1 MGFFSSLFG
10 LYNLEDSIKKIS
22 TCDEIIVKDLSDAE
36 YLKLLG
42 KKSSIIEKKT
52 FHFPLCYTVVAAIN
66 FNYEGMAGIFDQQG
80 WNKDM
85 DYHNKIYRENK
96 RLKERHQDHMMQYER
111 SKQLY
116 NNAKMNRNSIIANAQ
131 NGNKLLPYLLNPIG
145 SPPKIPV
152 LKLHKPPKVP
162 KNKEEY
168 TVYKKPMSGSLKT
181 KSAQFRVFV
190 TSFRNFD
197 DFNSS
202 HTLDKDY
209 KKTFESLFNA
219 FLKLQSKYLK
229 KGKSRIESKFLSF
242 KENVKLDFGGTE
254 KDGTLPI
261 NLDKKDHAE
270 IQNRTI
276 GSKPEILDN
285 IIVGTYKDQIYP
297 ALENGTSDDKSLK
310 NILLKYV
317 KVDVT
322 KCSYSIPLTTPL
334 SLQFIKYNDGKR
346 DMVGVIDFMS
356 KKLISLK

>member
-10 LYNLEDSIKKIS
+10 SYDLEDSIKKIS
-22 TCDEIIVKDLSDAE
+22 TCDEIIVKDLSDTE

-52 FHFPLCYTVVAAIN
+52 FHFPLCYTIVAAIN
-66 FNYEGMAGIFDQQG
+66 FNYKGMAGTFDQRR
-80 WNKDM
+80 WNKEM
-85 DYHNKIYRENK
+85 SYYNEIYRENK
-96 RLKERHQDHMMQYER
+96 KLKERHEDLMMRYEHN
-111 SKQLY
+111 KQLY
-116 NNAKMNRNSIIANAQ
+116 NNAKMNRNQIIANAK

-145 SPPKIPV
+145 SPPKQPK
-152 LKLHKPPKVP
+152 LKLLKVP
-162 KNKEEY
+162 KLPKDKKEY
-168 TVYKKPMSGSLKT
+168 TTYNKPMSGSLKT
-181 KSAQFRVFV
+181 KNSQFRVFV

-209 KKTFESLFNA
+209 KKIFESLFNA

-229 KGKSRIESKFLSF
+229 KGKGTIESKFLSF

-270 IQNRTI
+270 IKNRTI
-276 GSKPEILDN
+276 SSKPEILDK
-285 IIVGTYKDQIYP
+285 IIVDTYKDQIYS

-322 KCSYSIPLTTPL
+322 KCTYSIPLTTPL